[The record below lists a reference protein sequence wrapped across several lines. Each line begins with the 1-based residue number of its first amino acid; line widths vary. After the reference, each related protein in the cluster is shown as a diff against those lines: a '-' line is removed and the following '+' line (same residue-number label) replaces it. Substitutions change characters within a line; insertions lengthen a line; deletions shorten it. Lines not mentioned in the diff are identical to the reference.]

1 MSSLLIIFIC
11 ILGVFIISRFIAF
24 ASLKWKILP
33 VKILSNGKRYHHFVW
48 GNFLIVGAAF
58 LAFGLGFS
66 PDNIY
71 LVTMFGIGLGLVL
84 DEFPHWT
91 GNVRELTRNTPII
104 PGAVLVVVVVELFI
118 LILLALKYLVLN

>member
-1 MSSLLIIFIC
+1 MNSLLIIFLC
-11 ILGVFIISRFIAF
+11 ILGVFLVSRFIALS
-24 ASLKWKILP
+24 SLKWKILP

-71 LVTMFGIGLGLVL
+71 LAIMFGVGLGLVL

-91 GNVRELTRNTPII
+91 GDVKELTRNTPII
-104 PGAVLVVVVVELFI
+104 PGAIPVIVAVELFI
-118 LILLALKYLVLN
+118 LILLALKYLALI

>member
-1 MSSLLIIFIC
+1 MSSLLVIFFC
-11 ILGVFIISRFIAF
+11 ILGVFLASRFIAL

-33 VKILSNGKRYHHFVW
+33 VRILSNGKRYHHFVW

-58 LAFGLGFS
+58 LAFGLGIS

-91 GNVRELTRNTPII
+91 GNVKELTRNIPII
-104 PGAVLVVVVVELFI
+104 PGAIPVVVAVELFI
-118 LILLALKYLVLN
+118 LILITLIYFKII